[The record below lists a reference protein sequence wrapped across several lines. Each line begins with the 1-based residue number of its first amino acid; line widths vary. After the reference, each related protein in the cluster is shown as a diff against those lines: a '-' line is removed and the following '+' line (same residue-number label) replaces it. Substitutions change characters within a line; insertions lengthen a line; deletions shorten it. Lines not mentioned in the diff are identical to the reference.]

1 MEAKVYQFM
10 ADGFEDVEALI
21 PVDVLRRGGVD
32 IKTVSIM
39 GRLEVESAHG
49 VTIKADMLFEDA
61 DLSDADLLMLPG
73 GMPGASNLDA
83 HEGLKAALLKQAEAG
98 KKISAI
104 CAAPF
109 VLGKL
114 GILKG
119 KRATCY
125 PGFEQFLE
133 GATYTASLF
142 TIDGNI
148 ITGEGPAAAFPYAYS
163 ILALLTTEETATEV
177 ATGMR
182 YVDYLSTRVW
192 QPLQMESPA
201 VVNIDSR
208 KHGVAHAFGGISTS
222 MRDLA
227 KIGRL
232 YMNGGVWNGKRIVGE
247 DWIRQTTDY
256 SENNDGYHFNWYNLS
271 NIGAD
276 KAQYPGYYAHGI
288 RGQVLYVNPYKHVIM
303 VRMGKQDNTFASIP
317 YVFEQLSNCGF

>member
-1 MEAKVYQFM
+1 MKAKVYQFM

-83 HEGLKAALLKQAEAG
+83 HEGVKAALVKQAEAG
-98 KKISAI
+98 KMVSAI

-125 PGFEQFLE
+125 P
-133 GATYTASLF
+133 
-142 TIDGNI
+142 
-148 ITGEGPAAAFPYAYS
+148 GEGPAAAFPYAYS

-182 YVDYLSTRVW
+182 YVHLMMGDY
-192 QPLQMESPA
+192 E
-201 VVNIDSR
+201 
-208 KHGVAHAFGGISTS
+208 
-222 MRDLA
+222 
-227 KIGRL
+227 
-232 YMNGGVWNGKRIVGE
+232 E
-247 DWIRQTTDY
+247 
-256 SENNDGYHFNWYNLS
+256 
-271 NIGAD
+271 
-276 KAQYPGYYAHGI
+276 
-288 RGQVLYVNPYKHVIM
+288 
-303 VRMGKQDNTFASIP
+303 
-317 YVFEQLSNCGF
+317 